1 MNVRKL
7 AWIENTRLE
16 ALEALTQEDSQ
27 ALYASLQ
34 NALAKELDNG
44 ADEELLSKIESAMDD
59 VEQSWLMPT
68 ACKSEEDNG
77 TIDMQPQPEDTMSPN
92 EAQLKSAQVR
102 LSNTQDRLDNGYY
115 ESKGLTAAA
124 TETAEKLAAE
134 VVELEEACKN
144 EDECVTIIEPTPEQN
159 METQPTQTRN
169 AEEALES
176 LRIGDLTLNELL
188 ATGLISLDVFRY
200 TIAQAEGEEV
210 AKPQPPAAQPK
221 AQVQASGQGAINLAV
236 AYFLGGFM
244 KAGQQYK
251 VKSQKGDGMYTQ
263 LVAEYPNP
271 GLSITD
277 VQFRK
282 AINELLEVS
291 ALANNV
297 AELKAA
303 GGNWA
308 PKSRWFLPSNEG

>member
-1 MNVRKL
+1 MLIR
-7 AWIENTRLE
+7 
-16 ALEALTQEDSQ
+16 
-27 ALYASLQ
+27 Q
-34 NALAKELDNG
+34 NG
-44 ADEELLSKIESAMDD
+44 CFVITKIEAAMDD
-59 VEQSWLMPT
+59 VEASWLST
-68 ACKSEEDNG
+68 CKTEATDG
-77 TIDMQPQPEDTMSPN
+77 TIDMQPQPEDTMTPN
-92 EAQLKSAQVR
+92 EAKLKSAQAR
-102 LSNTQDRLDNGYY
+102 LSNTQDRLDSGYY
-115 ESKGLTAAA
+115 ESKGLTAIA
-124 TETAEKLAAE
+124 TEAAEKLAAE

-144 EDECVTIIEPTPEQN
+144 EDECVTIIAPTQEQN

-188 ATGLISLDVFRY
+188 ATGLISRDVFRY

-210 AKPQPPAAQPK
+210 EKPQPPAAQPK
-221 AQVQASGQGAINLAV
+221 AQVQANGQGAINLAV

-251 VKSQKGDGMYTQ
+251 VKSRRGDGMYTQ
-263 LVAEYPNP
+263 LVAENP
-271 GLSITD
+271 GLAITD

-282 AINELLEVS
+282 AINLLLNES

-308 PKSRWFLPSNEG
+308 PKSRWFLPSTEG

>member
-1 MNVRKL
+1 MIRKL
-7 AWIENTRLE
+7 AWIENTRQE
-16 ALEALTQEDSQ
+16 ALEAITPEQSQ
-27 ALYASLQ
+27 DLYMSLQ
-34 NALAKELDNG
+34 AALASELDNG
-44 ADEELLSKIESAMDD
+44 GAEEVITKIEAAMDD
-59 VEQSWLMPT
+59 VEASWVA
-68 ACKSEEDNG
+68 ACKTAVTDD
-77 TIDMQPQPEDTMSPN
+77 TIDMDPQPEDIMTPN
-92 EAQLKSAQVR
+92 EAQLKSAQAR
-102 LSNTQDRLDNGYY
+102 LSNTQDRLDSGYY
-115 ESKGLTAAA
+115 ESKGLTAIA
-124 TETAEKLAAE
+124 TEAAEKLAAE

-221 AQVQASGQGAINLAV
+221 AQVQANGQGAINLAV

-251 VKSQKGDGMYTQ
+251 VKSRKGDGMYTQ
-263 LVAEYPNP
+263 LVAENP
-271 GLSITD
+271 GLAITD

-282 AINELLEVS
+282 AINLLLNES

-308 PKSRWFLPSNEG
+308 PKSRWFLPSTEG

>member
-1 MNVRKL
+1 
-7 AWIENTRLE
+7 
-16 ALEALTQEDSQ
+16 
-27 ALYASLQ
+27 
-34 NALAKELDNG
+34 
-44 ADEELLSKIESAMDD
+44 
-59 VEQSWLMPT
+59 
-68 ACKSEEDNG
+68 
-77 TIDMQPQPEDTMSPN
+77 MSPN
-92 EAQLKSAQVR
+92 EAQLKSAQAR

-115 ESKGLTAAA
+115 EERGLATVA
-124 TETAEKLAAE
+124 TEAAEKLAAE
-134 VVELEEACKN
+134 IVEIEAACKN

-221 AQVQASGQGAINLAV
+221 AQVQANGQGAINLAV

-251 VKSQKGDGMYTQ
+251 VKSRKGDGMYTQ
-263 LVAEYPNP
+263 LVAENP
-271 GLSITD
+271 GLAITD

-282 AINELLEVS
+282 AINLLLNES

-308 PKSRWFLPSNEG
+308 PKSRWFLPSSEG

>member
-1 MNVRKL
+1 MIRKL

-16 ALEALTQEDSQ
+16 ALEAFTPEQSQ
-27 ALYASLQ
+27 DLYMSLQ
-34 NALAKELDNG
+34 AALASELDNG
-44 ADEELLSKIESAMDD
+44 GPEEVITKIEAAMDD
-59 VEQSWLMPT
+59 VEASWAA
-68 ACKSEEDNG
+68 ACKTEATDD
-77 TIDMQPQPEDTMSPN
+77 TIDMDPQPEDIMTPN
-92 EAQLKSAQVR
+92 EAQLKSAQAR

-115 ESKGLTAAA
+115 ESK
-124 TETAEKLAAE
+124 KLAAE

-144 EDECVTIIEPTPEQN
+144 EDECVTIIAPTQEQN

-188 ATGLISLDVFRY
+188 ATGLISRDVFRY

-210 AKPQPPAAQPK
+210 EKPQHPAAQPK
-221 AQVQASGQGAINLAV
+221 AQVQANGQGAINLAV

-251 VKSQKGDGMYTQ
+251 VKSRRGDGMYTQ
-263 LVAEYPNP
+263 LVAENP
-271 GLSITD
+271 GLAITD

-282 AINELLEVS
+282 AINLLLNES

-297 AELKAA
+297 AELKA
-303 GGNWA
+303 G
-308 PKSRWFLPSNEG
+308 

>member
-1 MNVRKL
+1 MIRKL
-7 AWIENTRLE
+7 AWIENTRQE
-16 ALEALTQEDSQ
+16 ALEAFTPEQSQ
-27 ALYASLQ
+27 DLYMSLQ
-34 NALAKELDNG
+34 AALASELDNG
-44 ADEELLSKIESAMDD
+44 GAEEVITKIEAAMDD
-59 VEQSWLMPT
+59 VEASWLST
-68 ACKSEEDNG
+68 CKTEATDG
-77 TIDMQPQPEDTMSPN
+77 TIDMQPQPEDTMTPN
-92 EAQLKSAQVR
+92 EAKLKSAQAR

-134 VVELEEACKN
+134 VATLEEACKN
-144 EDECVTIIEPTPEQN
+144 DDECGTIIAPTQEQN

-188 ATGLISLDVFRY
+188 ATGLISREVFRY
-200 TIAQAEGEEV
+200 TIAQAEGDEV

-221 AQVQASGQGAINLAV
+221 AQVQANGQGAINLAV

-251 VKSQKGDGMYTQ
+251 VKSRRGDGMYTQ
-263 LVAEYPNP
+263 LVAENP
-271 GLSITD
+271 GLAITD

-282 AINELLEVS
+282 AINLLLNES

-308 PKSRWFLPSNEG
+308 PKSRWFLPSTEG

>member
-1 MNVRKL
+1 
-7 AWIENTRLE
+7 
-16 ALEALTQEDSQ
+16 
-27 ALYASLQ
+27 
-34 NALAKELDNG
+34 
-44 ADEELLSKIESAMDD
+44 
-59 VEQSWLMPT
+59 
-68 ACKSEEDNG
+68 
-77 TIDMQPQPEDTMSPN
+77 
-92 EAQLKSAQVR
+92 
-102 LSNTQDRLDNGYY
+102 
-115 ESKGLTAAA
+115 
-124 TETAEKLAAE
+124 
-134 VVELEEACKN
+134 
-144 EDECVTIIEPTPEQN
+144 

-221 AQVQASGQGAINLAV
+221 AQVQANSQGAINLAV

-244 KAGQQYK
+244 KSGQQYK

-263 LVAEYPNP
+263 LVAENP
-271 GLSITD
+271 GLAITD